1 MKTRSGLSSV
11 LKETAN
17 DATEQDT
24 YSAAGPPRRKK
35 KFKPKGV
42 NKKWSRRKRS
52 QMCAGGRCGG

>member
-24 YSAAGPPRRKK
+24 YSLAGPPRKK
-35 KFKPKGV
+35 RFKPKGV
-42 NKKWSRRKRS
+42 NKKWGRRKRNK
-52 QMCAGGRCGG
+52 MCKGGRCGG